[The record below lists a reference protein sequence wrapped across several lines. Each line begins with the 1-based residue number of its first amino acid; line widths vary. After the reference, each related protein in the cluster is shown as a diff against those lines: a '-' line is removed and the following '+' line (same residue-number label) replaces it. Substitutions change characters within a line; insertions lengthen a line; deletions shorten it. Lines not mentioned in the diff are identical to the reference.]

1 MLLFLPV
8 KGVAGSS
15 DASGNVGEAIT
26 LECQFRGYVNGL
38 VERMWTRGEN
48 ALPVSDKYSMQYVE
62 DVLSLGNGTNYTIAN
77 FYLTIQ
83 TLNSFDEGNY
93 TCVIENN
100 NNIETHAI
108 FLSTNSHIT
117 NVVPK
122 ATDITSK
129 FHLDERSTTNEG
141 EDIIMTRKASI
152 DKYTD
157 KL

>member
-26 LECQFRGYVNGL
+26 LECHFRGYVNGL

-83 TLNSFDEGNY
+83 TLNSFYEGNY
-93 TCVIENN
+93 TCVIDNN
-100 NNIETHAI
+100 NNIETHTI
-108 FLSTNSHIT
+108 ILSTHFHIT
-117 NVVPK
+117 NGVPK

-129 FHLDERSTTNEG
+129 FSLDERSTTNEG
-141 EDIIMTRKASI
+141 ENVITTRIANI
-152 DKYTD
+152 ATYTD